1 MMGRKV
7 EDVMTSEV
15 VCARPST
22 PYKELVRLLTGRN
35 VSAVPVVDEEQ
46 HVLGV
51 VSEADLILK
60 QGQPVDAVQRSLLA
74 SKRRRADRLKA
85 RGGTAAE
92 LMTWPVIT
100 VGPQADVAEAA
111 RLLRKHRIKR
121 LPVTDP
127 AGRLIGIVSQSDV
140 LKVFLRPDEE
150 IRRQVVDQV
159 IIGDLLMDP
168 ERLQVTVRDGV
179 VLLEGTCERR
189 SLVPVLVR
197 AVAGV
202 EGVVRVENRLGF
214 DVDDVSSLP
223 STFAWPLA

>member
-1 MMGRKV
+1 
-7 EDVMTSEV
+7 
-15 VCARPST
+15 
-22 PYKELVRLLTGRN
+22 L
-35 VSAVPVVDEEQ
+35 
-46 HVLGV
+46 
-51 VSEADLILK
+51 
-60 QGQPVDAVQRSLLA
+60 VQRSLLT
-74 SKRRRADRLKA
+74 SKRRRAERLKA

-92 LMTWPVIT
+92 LMTWPVVTI
-100 VGPQADVAEAA
+100 GPGAGVAEAA

-121 LPVTDP
+121 MPVTDP
-127 AGRLIGIVSQSDV
+127 AGRLVGVVSQSDV

-159 IIGDLLMDP
+159 VIRDLVLDP

-189 SLVPVLVR
+189 SLVPNLVR

-223 STFAWPLA
+223 YTFAWPLA

>member
-15 VCARPST
+15 ICARPST
-22 PYKELVRLLTGRN
+22 PYKELVRLLTERN
-35 VSAVPVVDEEQ
+35 VSAVPVVDEER

-60 QGQPVDAVQRSLLA
+60 QGQPADAVQRSLLV
-74 SKRRRADRLKA
+74 SKRRRAERLKA

-92 LMTWPVIT
+92 LMTWPVVTI
-100 VGPQADVAEAA
+100 GPQAGVAEAA

-127 AGRLIGIVSQSDV
+127 AGRLVGIVSQSDV

-150 IRRQVVDQV
+150 VRRQVVEQV
-159 IIGDLLMDP
+159 IIADLLIDP
-168 ERLQVTVRDGV
+168 EPLQVTVRDGV
-179 VLLEGTCERR
+179 VLLEGSCERR
-189 SLVPVLVR
+189 SLVPVLGR

-223 STFAWPLA
+223 YTFGRPLA